1 MVTDEPLPIGV
12 ARAIVRNELKRIYE
26 EAGENVGRDVER
38 AIQALMDDAVERDR
52 SRRGVAVL
60 ID

>member
-52 SRRGVAVL
+52 SRRGVA
-60 ID
+60 IYTK